1 MRAWRTFSIVTALF
15 FLTMATAR
23 SQEIFDAVRAGDA
36 AAVRALLERAPEALT
51 ARDGGGNTPLHI
63 AAATGNVELIL
74 CLIEK
79 GAPLELQNARV
90 KTPLHLAAMNDRT
103 DAVAALL
110 QKGAAIE
117 ARDDYQ
123 RTALILCAR
132 ERGQAATGRVLIET
146 GADVNAVDKFGD
158 SALGLAA
165 WRGKGEF
172 IDRLLEGGAR
182 IPEGGK
188 KWQGLLS
195 EVASNGL
202 ATLFRRLTDGGQDLK
217 TVDPEGRWLLH
228 SAAAGGSAEIV
239 GILLGKGFSPVQAD
253 RFGWAPLHYA
263 ARDGR
268 TDAARILIDKGAP
281 LDARTLM
288 GQTAYNIAR
297 EREMT
302 ATAALLAER
311 GADTAAIRF
320 PVLEGD
326 YLGQPP
332 PKDQAELF
340 GLGIISSIWGL
351 HSTAVFSP
359 DGNEVYWAPMMA
371 FPGEVYSRG
380 GLLMMRR
387 VDGRW
392 TAPDWAPFSGPRG
405 EDDVP
410 FFSTDGRRLYFI
422 SRRPLP
428 GETQPGSEKIWLTDR
443 TAAGWS
449 EPRPLDP
456 AVNAHPMHWQF
467 SLDRDRNLY
476 FAGQGTDSHGLDDIY
491 RARFSGG
498 VYEPPVNLGAPINS
512 AAGETSPCI
521 APDGSY
527 LLFSRQYDIW
537 ASFRDAG
544 GAWSEPVRLGPEINS
559 PSIELCPVITADGR
573 YIFFLSQRDG
583 ESHAYW
589 VRADVIAKARPSR
602 APTAAELVDRC
613 ARAMGGA
620 EAIRKLKTLRFHS
633 VFPDHGETPIL
644 FEIMRPNRSRSP
656 RADLVFD
663 GTRACFINGRG
674 GKPGP
679 QMVPAEELVD
689 FEVEI
694 GWFFPAFFDHSA
706 EYAGVETVAGREA
719 HKLRVALPHGA
730 RMTYCLDALTDL
742 VVRITAEFT
751 LGGKEYTFERA
762 LSDHRP
768 VSGLVFPHCFTYTGR
783 TGVQTGR
790 IEKIELNV
798 PLAED
803 AFRIPAE
810 AAGGDYTVTFYSGR
824 DGNKEV
830 YILHAGRK
838 EPVNLTRHPAQ
849 DLCPAASPDG
859 GRIAFLSDRDGNM
872 EIYSMAVDGGDV
884 RRLTTS
890 PETEEHPEF
899 TPDGKNILF
908 VRDFGE
914 RTEIWTM
921 AADGADPRRLTNNAA
936 RDERPFMSPD
946 GSKIV
951 FMSSR
956 DGNYEI
962 YTMAADGRGQTRLTN
977 TPEWEIFPAWS
988 PDGRQIAY
996 SQKFRADGRM
1006 QGMIRVMNADGTGDR
1021 AVTAVE
1027 TRDENAMW
1035 SPDGRFIA
1043 FQSVR
1048 DGNFEVYRID
1058 ADGGHPVRLTD
1069 HPDWDGWAAFVPVPT
1084 PNRGGS
1090 E

>member
-1 MRAWRTFSIVTALF
+1 MRAWRTFSIVTALC
-15 FLTMATAR
+15 FLTMAAAR

-36 AAVRALLERAPEALT
+36 AAVRALLERSPEALT

-63 AAATGNVELIL
+63 AAASGNVELIL
-74 CLIEK
+74 ALIEK
-79 GAPLELQNARV
+79 GAPLELQNARI

-103 DAVAALL
+103 EAVTALL
-110 QKGAAIE
+110 RKGAAIE

-132 ERGQAATGRVLIET
+132 ERGQAATGRVLIEA
-146 GADVNAVDKFGD
+146 GADVNAVDKFGS

-165 WRGKGEF
+165 WRGKQEF
-172 IDRLLEGGAR
+172 VDLLLGHGARLPEAPAERRQLIAEAASHGLTGLFQRLADRIPDLKDAAEGGV
-182 IPEGGK
+182 
-188 KWQGLLS
+188 LL
-195 EVASNGL
+195 N
-202 ATLFRRLTDGGQDLK
+202 
-217 TVDPEGRWLLH
+217 
-228 SAAAGGSAEIV
+228 SAASGGSAEIV
-239 GILLGKGFSPVQAD
+239 SALLAKGCDPARAD
-253 RFGWAPLHYA
+253 RFGWTPLHYA

-268 TDAARILIDKGAP
+268 TEAARMLIERGAP
-281 LDARTLM
+281 LDARALM
-288 GQTAYNIAR
+288 GQTAYNVAR

-380 GLLMMRR
+380 GLQMMKR
-387 VDGRW
+387 VNGRW
-392 TAPDWAPFSGPRG
+392 TAPVWAPFSGPRG

-410 FFSTDGRRLYFI
+410 FFSADGRRLYFI
-422 SRRPLP
+422 SQRPLP
-428 GETQPGSEKIWLTDR
+428 GESQPGSEKIWLANR

-467 SLDRDRNLY
+467 SLDRNGNLY

-498 VYEPPVNLGAPINS
+498 AYEPPVNLGAPVNS
-512 AAGETSPCI
+512 AAGENSPFI

-537 ASFRDAG
+537 ASFRDAA

-559 PSIELCPVITADGR
+559 PSIELCPMVTADGK

-589 VRADVIAKARPSR
+589 VRADVIEKARPGR

-620 EAIRKLKTLRFHS
+620 EAIRGLKTLRFHS
-633 VFPDHGETPIL
+633 IYPDHGDTPIL

-663 GTRACFINGRG
+663 GTRACFINGRD

-694 GWFFPAFFDHSA
+694 GWFFPAFFDYPA
-706 EYAGVETVAGREA
+706 EYAGAETVEGREA
-719 HKLRVALPHGA
+719 HKLRVALPRGA
-730 RMTYCLDALTDL
+730 RMTYFLDAATDL

-751 LGGKEYTFERA
+751 LGGKEYTFDRA

-768 VSGLVFPHCFTYTGR
+768 VNGLVFPHCFTYTGR

-803 AFRIPAE
+803 AFRIPKE
-810 AAGGDYTVTFYSGR
+810 PAGGDHAVTFYSGR

-830 YILHAGRK
+830 YILYPGRK

-849 DLCPAASPDG
+849 DLCPAASPVG

-872 EIYSMAVDGGDV
+872 EIYSMAVDGSDV
-884 RRLTTS
+884 RRLTAS
-890 PETEEHPEF
+890 PENEEHPEF
-899 TPDGKNILF
+899 TPDGRSILF
-908 VRDFGE
+908 VKDYE
-914 RTEIWTM
+914 QRTEIWIM

-962 YTMAADGRGQTRLTN
+962 YTMAADGSGQTRLTN

-1006 QGMIRVMNADGTGDR
+1006 QGMIRVMSADGGGDQ

-1035 SPDGRFIA
+1035 SPDGRYIL

-1069 HPDWDGWAAFVPVPT
+1069 DPAWDGWAAFVPVQKG
-1084 PNRGGS
+1084 RQGS
-1090 E
+1090 H